1 MEVIKMKK
9 GSWQTRK
16 ATTWWLWMLLSLSG
30 VIEIW
35 HYEMVKNMATQY
47 GLETSRIAQTD
58 FYLIGIVACF
68 ITIAISVV
76 IIKRLHLQRKQQ
88 RARSTYWS
96 QGTMAISLQNGN
108 RKLFTINL
116 MTAVAIITTIIS
128 LWWMAQMIMQR
139 HVI

>member
-9 GSWQTRK
+9 GSWQTQK

-30 VIEIW
+30 VMEIW

-116 MTAVAIITTIIS
+116 MIVVAVITTVAS
-128 LWWMAQMIMQR
+128 LWWMMQMIMQR

>member
-1 MEVIKMKK
+1 MKK
-9 GSWQTRK
+9 GSWQTQK
-16 ATTWWLWMLLSLSG
+16 ANTWWLWMLLSLSG
-30 VIEIW
+30 VMEIW

-47 GLETSRIAQTD
+47 GLEPSRIAQTD

-116 MTAVAIITTIIS
+116 MTVVAIITIIAS
-128 LWWMAQMIMQR
+128 LWWMIQMIMQR